1 MSFAGFVFD
10 MIGRNKANRDL
21 LNLRRERRKEL
32 LGKMYK
38 AGDEHPDL
46 NITLAE
52 FERIQKQT
60 KEKERQERDI
70 KFRYTCIFLASVV
83 AVFFILLV
91 VIKLLL

>member
-38 AGDEHPDL
+38 TGDEHPDL

-60 KEKERQERDI
+60 KEKERQEQNL
-70 KFRYTCIFLASVV
+70 KFRNTCIFLALVV
-83 AVFFILLV
+83 AVFFLLLV
-91 VIKLLL
+91 AIKLLF

>member
-32 LGKMYK
+32 LGKMCK
-38 AGDEHPDL
+38 TEESRSDL

-60 KEKERQERDI
+60 KEKQRQEQNL
-70 KFRYTCIFLASVV
+70 KFRNTCIFLALVV
-83 AVFFILLV
+83 AVFFLLLV
-91 VIKLLL
+91 AIKLLF